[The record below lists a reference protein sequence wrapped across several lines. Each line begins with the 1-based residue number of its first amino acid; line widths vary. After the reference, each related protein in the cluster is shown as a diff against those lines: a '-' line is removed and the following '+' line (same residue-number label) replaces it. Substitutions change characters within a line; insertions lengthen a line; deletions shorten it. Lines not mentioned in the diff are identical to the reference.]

1 MCGDCAPRLVEG
13 CFGLG
18 LWRAP
23 WVDGIGGGGCS
34 GPWVACSSRSWGSF
48 RIGETVWR
56 FGQSS
61 GMSELSSSDP
71 QWSGGDG
78 GMGKTG
84 RAEGESLWGGCC
96 VSSASCRA
104 GPERPFLLIMAVLV
118 LCGL

>member
-1 MCGDCAPRLVEG
+1 MLVWAEVSVGCAWAAGGVFVPSFCFLWCSGVPLCASFMVVWRVGLLCGDCAPRLVEG

-56 FGQSS
+56 FG
-61 GMSELSSSDP
+61 
-71 QWSGGDG
+71 
-78 GMGKTG
+78 
-84 RAEGESLWGGCC
+84 
-96 VSSASCRA
+96 
-104 GPERPFLLIMAVLV
+104 
-118 LCGL
+118 